1 MILNFWA
8 SWCVPC
14 REEFPLLKATIEAH
28 AAENLALVG
37 VLFKDEP
44 EPAREFEERM
54 DATWPTVDDPDGSLA
69 TAYRVIAPPQTYFID
84 RDGIVRSMQ
93 IGQVVESDIAGHL
106 ARILP

>member
-1 MILNFWA
+1 
-8 SWCVPC
+8 VE
-14 REEFPLLKATIEAH
+14 RHT
-28 AAENLALVG
+28 AENLALVG

-44 EPAREFEERM
+44 EPAREFENRM
-54 DATWPTVDDPDGSLA
+54 AATWPTVDDPNGDLA

-93 IGQVVESDIAGHL
+93 IGQVIEADMAGHL